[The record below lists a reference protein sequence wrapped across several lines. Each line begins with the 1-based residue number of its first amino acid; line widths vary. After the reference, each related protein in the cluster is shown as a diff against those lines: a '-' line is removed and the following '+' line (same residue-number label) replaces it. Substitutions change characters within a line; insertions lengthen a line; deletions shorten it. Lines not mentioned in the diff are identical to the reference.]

1 MFAQLQWNFAI
12 DDAGCARLAQASA
25 PAGVETITP
34 GEYLITLPLAAAREF
49 GLTADVE
56 GASGFIAATPGDD
69 DGNKPNTVRVLT
81 VRPDNTFGPNP
92 FRLVLPRASLLHRRH
107 ESVDVLGLPWRAG
120 RQQLRACVGDLHVV
134 F

>member
-1 MFAQLQWNFAI
+1 MTEMFAKLQWNFAI
-12 DDAGCARLAQASA
+12 DDAGCARLTHASA
-25 PAGVETITP
+25 PADVETIAP
-34 GEYLITLPLAAAREF
+34 GEYLVTLPLATAREF

-92 FRLVLPRASLLHRRH
+92 FRLVLRSA
-107 ESVDVLGLPWRAG
+107 
-120 RQQLRACVGDLHVV
+120 
-134 F
+134 

>member
-12 DDAGCARLAQASA
+12 DDAGRAHLAQTSA

-34 GEYLITLPLAAAREF
+34 GEYLITLPLTAAREF
-49 GLTADVE
+49 GLIADVE
-56 GASGFIAATPGDD
+56 GASAFIAATPGDD

-92 FRLVLPRASLLHRRH
+92 FRLVLRRH
-107 ESVDVLGLPWRAG
+107 SAVFRA
-120 RQQLRACVGDLHVV
+120 
-134 F
+134 

>member
-1 MFAQLQWNFAI
+1 MTLRLRSGFGRCGTTPMRRRTA
-12 DDAGCARLAQASA
+12 AGSVLTFA
-25 PAGVETITP
+25 PAAGETITP
-34 GEYLITLPLAAAREF
+34 GEYLVTLPLAIARSF

-92 FRLVLPRASLLHRRH
+92 FRLVLRT
-107 ESVDVLGLPWRAG
+107 V
-120 RQQLRACVGDLHVV
+120 
-134 F
+134 

>member
-1 MFAQLQWNFAI
+1 MFAQLQWSFAI
-12 DDAGCARLAQASA
+12 DDMGRARLAQASA
-25 PAGVETITP
+25 PASVETITP
-34 GEYLITLPLAAAREF
+34 GEYLVTLPLARAREF

-92 FRLVLPRASLLHRRH
+92 FRLVLRSA
-107 ESVDVLGLPWRAG
+107 
-120 RQQLRACVGDLHVV
+120 
-134 F
+134 